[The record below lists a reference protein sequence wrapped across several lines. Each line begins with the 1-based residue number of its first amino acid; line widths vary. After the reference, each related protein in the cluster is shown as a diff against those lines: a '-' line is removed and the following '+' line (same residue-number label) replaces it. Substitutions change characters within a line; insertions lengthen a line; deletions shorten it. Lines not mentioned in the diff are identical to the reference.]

1 MTYLKIDNLNKI
13 EEQIIDFQ
21 SSYLEEKSNSH
32 VVIQSFN
39 GYLIDINEIEAS
51 TKELYSCIA
60 NVTNNSSGITDI
72 LKNDLVFLI
81 TSPKLIYSDEQS
93 LSLKSME
100 SIEETQVS
108 KNIEILCKE
117 NFLNLIKV

>member
-32 VVIQSFN
+32 VVIQSIN

>member
-1 MTYLKIDNLNKI
+1 MTYQKINNLNKI

-32 VVIQSFN
+32 VVIQSIN

-81 TSPKLIYSDEQS
+81 TSPKLIYSEEQS
-93 LSLKSME
+93 LSLKSIE
-100 SIEETQVS
+100 IIEETQVS

>member
-1 MTYLKIDNLNKI
+1 MTYQKINNLNKI

>member
-1 MTYLKIDNLNKI
+1 MTYQKIDNLNKI

-32 VVIQSFN
+32 VVIQSIN

>member
-117 NFLNLIKV
+117 NLLNLIKV

>member
-1 MTYLKIDNLNKI
+1 MTYQKIDNLNKI

>member
-1 MTYLKIDNLNKI
+1 MTYQKINNLNKI

-32 VVIQSFN
+32 VVIQSIN

>member
-1 MTYLKIDNLNKI
+1 MTYQKIDNLNKI

-21 SSYLEEKSNSH
+21 SYYLEEKSNSH
-32 VVIQSFN
+32 VVIQSSN